1 MREDREMGKI
11 KIDDDGHEYMKNRED
26 QVKINQYKS
35 TKYLTT
41 LINHAEAIE
50 KRAGYI
56 KITRYW
62 KPNYELADL
71 RRVDSNRY

>member
-1 MREDREMGKI
+1 M
-11 KIDDDGHEYMKNRED
+11 
-26 QVKINQYKS
+26 KINQYWA
-35 TKYLTT
+35 TKDLTI
-41 LINHAEAIE
+41 LINHDKAIE